1 MTSPVP
7 GLTRRQEIRSG
18 LIDTIPLLL
27 AVAPFGFV
35 VGVAAVGAGVST
47 KLAIASSGL
56 IFAGAAQIAAMT
68 LLGAGAA
75 WPTIIGTTLVI
86 NARHIMYSAT
96 LVQPLGHLSR
106 AWRWFLSYLMVDQLF
121 ALTVTRSNDEDD
133 HPQLQWYS
141 AAIGVTL
148 WVVWMSA
155 TAAGAVIGASVPAS
169 WGLTFAAPLIFIG
182 LTFPALVDRA
192 TYAAAAASG
201 FTAIAAATLPFN
213 LGLLIAAV
221 VGITVGVVV
230 DRPT

>member
-1 MTSPVP
+1 VTSPVP
-7 GLTRRQEIRSG
+7 RLTRRQEIRSG
-18 LIDTIPLLL
+18 LLDTIPLLL

-35 VGVAAVGAGVST
+35 VGVAAVGAGIST
-47 KLAIASSGL
+47 SLAIASSGL

-106 AWRWFLSYLMVDQLF
+106 GWRWFLSYLMVDQLF
-121 ALTVTRSNDEDD
+121 ALTVTRSNDGDD

-155 TAAGAVIGASVPAS
+155 TTAGAVIGASVPAS

>member
-47 KLAIASSGL
+47 TLAIASSGL

-106 AWRWFLSYLMVDQLF
+106 AWRWCLSYLMV
-121 ALTVTRSNDEDD
+121 D

>member
-47 KLAIASSGL
+47 TLAIASSGL

-182 LTFPALVDRA
+182 LT
-192 TYAAAAASG
+192 
-201 FTAIAAATLPFN
+201 
-213 LGLLIAAV
+213 
-221 VGITVGVVV
+221 
-230 DRPT
+230 